1 MKRRQF
7 ILSSATGILGAGF
20 ENGFSISCRTIEN
33 TIESVKEI
41 KCPNILWIMLDDCR
55 YDAVGCYGRSWV
67 KTPHIDRLAHEGV
80 MFEAAIVQNPV
91 CIPSRRCM
99 KTGYYAY
106 EMGPME
112 MGKDPEIPCDYIDT
126 ERTKKLS
133 AAPNL
138 LDSWTKSGMK
148 PVNFGKIHAFP
159 ESFDDRGDAEVL
171 FDVNGNPTAHFL
183 KTFGENS
190 PILKEDRFY
199 TKSHH
204 WQIGGALPVKPE
216 ETETWRLCDMAL
228 ETLDK
233 LTVRKD
239 PFFLRVSFHAPHVA
253 CYVPE
258 EFLIDPRSIQLPLP
272 SESELASKPRFEQGP
287 LHTYCGADLTPE
299 QTGICR
305 GTYYGMVS
313 LVDVQVGRIISALE
327 KAGQLDNTI
336 IAFTSDQGFQL
347 GEHGLWKKRVF
358 YEANVRVPL
367 IIRYPEKIQR
377 GTTISEPVELVDF
390 VPTLME
396 LSGLVAPKG
405 IKGASLVPLIQG
417 KRKTWR
423 KACFSEIDHSQSM
436 YEELRQGTGRR
447 VMVRTEEWKLDFFM
461 DNRVKDPDGAL
472 YHLKKDPGENNNVYY
487 NTEFRNIV
495 NVLQNLAR
503 DWSAGRNMFVE

>member
-7 ILSSATGILGAGF
+7 LVSSATGLLGAGF
-20 ENGFSISCRTIEN
+20 VNGFSLSVLTKEN
-33 TIESVKEI
+33 NTQSGQKARR
-41 KCPNILWIMLDDCR
+41 PNVVWIMLDDCR

-80 MFEAAIVQNPV
+80 RFDAAIVQNPV
-91 CIPSRRCM
+91 CIPSRRSM

-126 ERTKKLS
+126 ERTNELS

-159 ESFDDRGDAEVL
+159 ESFDDHGDAEVL
-171 FDVNGNPTAHFL
+171 FDVNGKPTEYFL
-183 KTFGENS
+183 NTFGKNS
-190 PILKEDRFY
+190 PILQEDRFY
-199 TKSHH
+199 TKTHH
-204 WQIGGALPVKPE
+204 WQIGGTLSLKPE
-216 ETETWRLCDMAL
+216 ETETWRLCDMAID
-228 ETLDK
+228 TLDA
-233 LTVRKD
+233 LTAKKD
-239 PFFLRVSFHAPHVA
+239 PFFFRVSFHAPHVA
-253 CYVPE
+253 CYVPR
-258 EFLIDPRSIQLPLP
+258 EFLVDPKDIKLPVP
-272 SESELASKPRFEQGP
+272 SETELTSKSKFEQGP
-287 LHTYCGADLTPE
+287 LHTYCSADLTPE

-313 LVDVQVGRIISALE
+313 LVDVQVGRIINALE

-367 IIRYPEKIQR
+367 IMRFPEKIQA
-377 GTTISEPVELVDF
+377 GTSISEPVELVDF

-396 LSGLVAPKG
+396 LSGFVPPAG
-405 IKGASLVPLIQG
+405 IRGASMMPLIQG
-417 KRKTWR
+417 KRKKWR

-436 YEELRQGTGRR
+436 YDELRQGSGRR
-447 VMVRTEEWKLDFFM
+447 VMVRTAEWKLDFFM
-461 DNRVKDPDGAL
+461 DNRVTDPDGAL
-472 YHLKKDPGENNNVYY
+472 YNLKKDPNEQNNVYL
-487 NTEFRNIV
+487 NPEFQNIV
-495 NVLQNLAR
+495 NKLQNLAL
-503 DWSAGRNMFVE
+503 DWSAGKDMFVK